1 MSIMPP
7 LRPRSARPRLFRPAY
22 CPVFFS
28 LSFIILP
35 FCTYDKIRS
44 LSAADSATKK
54 EERKMK
60 KIKIKSD
67 LSLVYPEDVKKERG

>member
-1 MSIMPP
+1 MSVLSP
-7 LRPRSARPRLFRPAY
+7 LRPRSARPRLFRLAN
-22 CPVFFS
+22 CPVFPS
-28 LSFIILP
+28 LSFTILP